1 MIKIGFWAQ
10 VPPNHPASVEGD
22 LPWPSEFYTPNWDDD
37 ERLKIAV
44 YLDSGEEHAAYKGWS
59 TCRLCGIM
67 NGSTDLTDGK
77 YLWPQGYS
85 HYIREHKIR
94 PPQIFIDW
102 ALSRLTSGMVQQ
114 NAIKEVLKA
123 QQKIKDVAAEILA
136 QDPRVEMVNVSRD
149 HATPLTLEDGYL
161 NSLIEAPIPRFST
174 LGDGYTASLQRTA
187 DNWERMSFDEK
198 AAAVRRLTNRRTGGR

>member
-22 LPWPSEFYTPNWDDD
+22 LPWPSEFYAPNWDDD

-44 YLDSGEEHAAYKGWS
+44 YLDSGKEHAAYKGWS

-102 ALSRLTSGMVQQ
+102 ALSRLTQDMMQKNAVQE
-114 NAIKEVLKA
+114 A
-123 QQKIKDVAAEILA
+123 AAEILKTNH
-136 QDPRVEMVNVSRD
+136 RIEMVNVSRD
-149 HATPLTLEDGYL
+149 QATPLTLEDGYL
-161 NSLIEAPIPRFST
+161 NSLPEAPFLRISM
-174 LGDGYTASLQRTA
+174 GDGYTVSLQRTA

-198 AAAVRRLTNRRTGGR
+198 AATIRRLTNRRTGGR

>member
-44 YLDSGEEHAAYKGWS
+44 YLDSGKEHAAYKGWS

-67 NGSTDLTDGK
+67 NGSTELTDGK

-94 PPQIFIDW
+94 PPQLFVDW
-102 ALSRLTSGMVQQ
+102 ALSRLTQDMMQKNAVQE
-114 NAIKEVLKA
+114 A
-123 QQKIKDVAAEILA
+123 AAEILKTNH
-136 QDPRVEMVNVSRD
+136 RIEMVNVSRD
-149 HATPLTLEDGYL
+149 QATPLTLEDGYL
-161 NSLIEAPIPRFST
+161 NSLIEAPIPRFPT

-198 AAAVRRLTNRRTGGR
+198 AQAVRRLTNRRTGGR